1 MYVWYEVP
9 VLFAV
14 IVTEASIAHTAPAS
28 SQQTFIRLLSSSPS
42 TLTLRSLRPLYRPY
56 QFFRNMSVTTG
67 GPGASAAAAVDMIE
81 QAKRKAAYKAVADHF
96 NSEMQFVGIGSGSTI
111 IYGVEAIKDCLAK
124 NPPKNGRYIFFVPT
138 GFQSRK
144 VIEQA
149 GLMPMGFD
157 SLPENVMLDVAFD
170 GADEVDDDLNCI
182 KGGGACLFQEKL
194 VATRAKKFVCIAGK
208 TLTLTSP
215 LQHLVLTLCQRLPQ
229 EPDPSDHKV
238 ALNTHR
244 GRSYRP
250 RYRYAPAQAHRICR
264 PRAA

>member
-1 MYVWYEVP
+1 MFGGK
-9 VLFAV
+9 LFL
-14 IVTEASIAHTAPAS
+14 SLCHCDRGLDCSYHLAS
-28 SQQTFIRLLSSSPS
+28 SQQTFIRLLSSSSS
-42 TLTLRSLRPLYRPY
+42 TLTLRSLRPLSRPY
-56 QFFRNMSVTTG
+56 QFSRNMSVTTG
-67 GPGASAAAAVDMIE
+67 APGSAVAAAVDMIE
-81 QAKRKAAYKAVADHF
+81 QAKRKAAYRAVADHF
-96 NSEMQFVGIGSGSTI
+96 DPEMQFVGIGSGSTI

-194 VATRAKKFVCIAGK
+194 VATRAKKFVCIAGR
-208 TLTLTSP
+208 TPLLTPSRH
-215 LQHLVLTLCQRLPQ
+215 HLVLTPRSRLPQ
-229 EPDPSDHKV
+229 KPDSPGHKV

-244 GRSYRP
+244 GCSHCP
-250 RYRYAPAQAHRICR
+250 RYRYAPAQAHWFH
-264 PRAA
+264 RACVA